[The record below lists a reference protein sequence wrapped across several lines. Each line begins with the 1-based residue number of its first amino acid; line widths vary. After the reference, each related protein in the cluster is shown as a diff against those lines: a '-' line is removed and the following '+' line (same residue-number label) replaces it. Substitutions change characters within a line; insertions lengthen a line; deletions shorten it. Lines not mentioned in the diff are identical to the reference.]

1 MPLLD
6 LINIRGS
13 LKSDLEKAIF
23 REQCRAKADDSA
35 VQDFWRQPPY
45 KINLK

>member
-1 MPLLD
+1 MPLSD
-6 LINIRGS
+6 PINIRGC
-13 LKSDLEKAIF
+13 LRSDLEKAIF
-23 REQCRAKADDSA
+23 REKCRAKAGDSA